1 MRGMGI
7 LAVTLLVTQWM
18 ITACTTTAT
27 GGSTSEV
34 VSTTKFTTEDDF
46 RQWFAFY
53 YKKPKPQDVTAALRF
68 MKEKNYLKDYPD
80 VAAAFLSRV
89 FEKTPERLDGWM
101 TEWQSLGAEE
111 WDVIL
116 AGLYFANT
124 DDSHDLYEKYLEK
137 GSRENHAKYKQ
148 LIGKGREHADLL
160 AMDVAAPRQVNL
172 MWAAYSASGDE
183 RFVRK
188 VIGLI
193 GHYGEESR
201 GRNEIGEAAIMTLAN
216 SALLHEQVAT
226 ICLEENKS
234 NADPKTRALLK
245 TMLQLLAQIAKEE
258 GLPSH

>member
-1 MRGMGI
+1 MGI
-7 LAVTLLVTQWM
+7 LAATLLVMQSM
-18 ITACTTTAT
+18 IAACTTTAT
-27 GGSTSEV
+27 GGSANEA
-34 VSTTKFTTEDDF
+34 VSATKFTTEDDF

-53 YKKPKPQDVTAALRF
+53 YKDPKPQELTAALRF
-68 MKEKNYLKDYPD
+68 MKERNYLKDYPD
-80 VAAAFLSRV
+80 VAAAFLSRI

-101 TEWQSLGAEE
+101 AEWRGLGAEE

-124 DDSHDLYEKYLEK
+124 DATHALYEKQLER
-137 GSRENHAKYKQ
+137 GSQENHAKYRQ
-148 LIGKGREHADLL
+148 LIAKGRKHADLL

-193 GHYGEESR
+193 GQYGEESR
-201 GRNEIGEAAIMTLAN
+201 RRNEIGEAAIMTLAN
-216 SALLHEQVAT
+216 SALVHEQVAT
-226 ICLEENKS
+226 ICLEENKA